1 MKPMFCVVKY
11 LMQTRIWMSFCSHL
25 SHHMSQQSGDIIII
39 IIIHGVTLKIRLT
52 PSLCLIVDSLH

>member
-1 MKPMFCVVKY
+1 
-11 LMQTRIWMSFCSHL
+11 
-25 SHHMSQQSGDIIII
+25 MSQQSGDIIII